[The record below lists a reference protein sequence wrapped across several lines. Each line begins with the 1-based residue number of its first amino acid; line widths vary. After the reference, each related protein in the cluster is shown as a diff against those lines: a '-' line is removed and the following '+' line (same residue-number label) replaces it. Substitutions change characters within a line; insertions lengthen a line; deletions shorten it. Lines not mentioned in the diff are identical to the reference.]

1 MKSGIFHLLLSLA
14 VVLPS
19 IGVAGAAEKS
29 AETSKVDES
38 KAVELF
44 QAMDQGL
51 VEVKLIPKNSLQSSL
66 SVTNK
71 TDKEIVV
78 DMPKAFAGV
87 PVTAQ
92 PGGMGMMG
100 GMMGGR
106 GGRGGM
112 MGGPGGMMGGGMFGE
127 AGGMGGRR
135 GGGMGGMNGGRGGMG
150 GNQSIGGGMGGRG
163 GMGGMG
169 GMMGGRGGRGG
180 GGMFAIAPN
189 KTHKQS
195 VRTVCLEH
203 GKKEPRSTV
212 DYTIVPIDSYTDN
225 KTTQVLCSML
235 GDEELDQNAVQ
246 AAVWAT
252 ENGLTMEELAAK
264 KRQVSRNN
272 PVESYFKASELQFSA
287 QLIEMANAR
296 AEEIEEVEKA
306 QEDLENYAPEA
317 TDDSVEKITEKVLSE

>member
-1 MKSGIFHLLLSLA
+1 MKTGMFHLLLSLA
-14 VVLPS
+14 VALSAV
-19 IGVAGAAEKS
+19 GVVRAADK
-29 AETSKVDES
+29 ATETPKVDES

-51 VEVKLIPKNSLQSSL
+51 VEVKLVPKNSLQSSIQ
-66 SVTNK
+66 VTNK

-78 DMPKAFAGV
+78 DMPTAFAGV
-87 PVTAQ
+87 PVLAQ
-92 PGGMGMMG
+92 PMG

-106 GGRGGM
+106 GGM
-112 MGGPGGMMGGGMFGE
+112 MGGGMGGAMGGMGGGMFGE
-127 AGGMGGRR
+127 AAGGRGGRGQGGMGG
-135 GGGMGGMNGGRGGMG
+135 GRGGQGG
-150 GNQSIGGGMGGRG
+150 GNQSIGGGMGGGRG
-163 GMGGMG
+163 GMGGMGG

-180 GGMFAIAPN
+180 GGMFSIAPN

-212 DYTIVPIDSYTDN
+212 KYTIMPIDNYTDN

-246 AAVWAT
+246 AAVWCA

-264 KRQVSRNN
+264 KKQASRNN
-272 PVESYFKASELQFSA
+272 LPESYFKSAELELGM
-287 QLIEMANAR
+287 QLIEQADAR
-296 AEEIEEVEKA
+296 AEEIKKVEEA
-306 QEDLENYAPEA
+306 QKDLEENAPEE
-317 TDDSVEKITEKVLSE
+317 TDNTVENITEQILSE